1 MRAEIHS
8 VGGRRVQVWRG
19 GEGSPLVLLHGAVPD
34 AQRCWSKIWD
44 RLAERYDV
52 IAPDLPGCGGS
63 QALPRSDLGSL
74 AAWLEGLLNVLDLR
88 SVALVGG
95 DAGAAIGRAFATSH
109 PHRCHSL
116 VLINGGLVRERLGD
130 RLGLTVRRQ
139 PTAHTLVFWT
149 QDNHRPP
156 DGGPGQ
162 LARQLP
168 RAALRLMPGM
178 GRLPQI
184 EAPEETAE
192 VLTAFLG

>member
-1 MRAEIHS
+1 MRADSHS

-63 QALPRSDLGSL
+63 QALARSDLGSL
-74 AAWLEGLLNVLDLR
+74 AAWLEGLVDTLDLR

-95 DAGAAIGRAFATSH
+95 DAGAAIARAFATSH

-116 VLINGGLVRERLGD
+116 VLINGGIERERLMD
-130 RLGLTVRRQ
+130 RLGLTPPRQ
-139 PTAHTLVFWT
+139 PTAHTLIFWT
-149 QDNHRPP
+149 QGDPRAP
-156 DGGPGQ
+156 DGAAL

-168 RAALRLMPGM
+168 RATFRLMPGK
-178 GRLPQI
+178 GRQPQV

>member
-1 MRAEIHS
+1 VLAESHS
-8 VGGRRVQVWRG
+8 VGGRKVQVWRG
-19 GEGSPLVLLHGAVPD
+19 GEGSPLILLHGAVPD

-63 QALPRSDLGSL
+63 QALPRSTLDSL
-74 AAWLEGLLNVLDLR
+74 AAWLEGLMDTLGLG

-95 DAGAAIGRAFATSH
+95 DAGAAIARAFATDH
-109 PHRCHSL
+109 PRRCHSL
-116 VLINGGLVRERLGD
+116 VLINGGVERERLID
-130 RLGLTVRRQ
+130 RLGLGARPQ

-149 QDNHRPP
+149 QNNHPIP
-156 DGGPGQ
+156 DGPSQ

-168 RAALRLMPGM
+168 RATFRLMPGK
-178 GRLPQI
+178 GRMPQL
-184 EAPEETAE
+184 EAPEDTAD